1 MTQSIAENTDNQAQQ
16 PANAQEIE
24 AVSDGNVVVET
35 NDGQLAADGETDA
48 LTTDQP
54 LGSASDSEV
63 ATGST
68 LAANDGAVQTAST
81 AEAATETAIQAEEV
95 GIDAGSAAWVGGAG
109 LALVAGL
116 LAAGGS
122 GGSGHTTET
131 ATVATSSDN
140 STATN
145 IATVSTPDTGT
156 ANTATVSTPD
166 TGAADTAAVSP
177 VSTDSVATS
186 TENST
191 ATDVSTSPADNTA
204 ASTDTATSA
213 AETTPTTGDTSATV
227 PADTASS
234 DDEDSAAATTGST
247 VAGAASTATDTNT
260 ADANNTAIASA
271 SDLGSSSAA
280 SGSTTATVESATGND
295 TAVES
300 STTNPNNA
308 ADTSTVTSSD
318 ATANSTTETAATN
331 SGTTAASGTTE
342 AADSTDSSADTTDSA
357 TEPVADT
364 TSADSTSESSTVAD
378 STTTEA
384 VSSANSSSGT
394 SGGSTSA
401 GAGTSATADSAK
413 EAGLTLD
420 IAKHFYSVDAIK
432 DYIDTL
438 SEASGTFLQLHL
450 SDDTNYALES
460 KVLNQLTE
468 NAVLNSDGSYTNP
481 LTGQQFLST
490 DQVSELAAYAK
501 QKGIELVP
509 EVDTPSH
516 MDGIFTLLEAAQ
528 GSAFVSS
535 IKSSVVNDE
544 INITSSTAIS
554 WVKSLLGEVVGMF
567 GSSSQH
573 LHIGGDEFGYSV
585 SNNNEFV
592 SYVNTLSSYLAEQG
606 ITARVWNDGL
616 LKSNLAG
623 LDHSVQVT
631 YWSYDGNP
639 TDSSVADDRRE
650 IRASM
655 GDLLDDGFQVLNYN
669 WYYLYSVP
677 EQGVSSEDSGA
688 HMASDIQTK
697 WNLGMWDGTDTTTQ
711 ISDTSNIIGSS
722 LTIWGEN
729 ADGLTEDEILNWNSH
744 AISAL
749 VSKTNAGSIDI
760 SSLPLSTV
768 TLSADT
774 VVNQKVSFTD
784 QSGDHIQVSA
794 SQDFLA
800 SGNAFVWLDGDV
812 GDVLSLDSG
821 WVASGASAV
830 QDGNSYTLYRNG
842 LNHVYVDTDINVQ
855 IAVV

>member
-1 MTQSIAENTDNQAQQ
+1 MMTQSIAENTDNNQAQQ

-24 AVSDGNVVVET
+24 SVSDVNVVLET
-35 NDGQLAADGETDA
+35 SDSQAVADGTAIPSATDA
-48 LTTDQP
+48 VTTEQP
-54 LGSASDSEV
+54 LGSVSDSEV
-63 ATGST
+63 VTGSSQ
-68 LAANDGAVQTAST
+68 AANDGAVQTAST

-95 GIDAGSAAWVGGAG
+95 GIDTGSAAWIGGAG

-116 LAAGGS
+116 LAAGSS
-122 GGSGHTTET
+122 GGSGHTAET
-131 ATVATSSDN
+131 ATAATSSDN
-140 STATN
+140 STAG
-145 IATVSTPDTGT
+145 ATDTAAVSTPDAGATDT
-156 ANTATVSTPD
+156 AAVSTPD
-166 TGAADTAAVSP
+166 TGATDTA
-177 VSTDSVATS
+177 
-186 TENST
+186 
-191 ATDVSTSPADNTA
+191 A
-204 ASTDTATSA
+204 ASTDAATSA
-213 AETTPTTGDTSATV
+213 AETTPTTSDTSATV
-227 PADTASS
+227 PADIASS

-247 VAGAASTATDTNT
+247 VAGAVNTATDTNT

-280 SGSTTATVESATGND
+280 SGSATTTVEAATGND
-295 TAVES
+295 TAAAS
-300 STTNPNNA
+300 STASTTGNA

-318 ATANSTTETAATN
+318 ATANSTTETVATS
-331 SGTTAASGTTE
+331 SGSTAASGTTE
-342 AADSTDSSADTTDSA
+342 AAGSTASTDTTAGSAA
-357 TEPVADT
+357 EPVTADT
-364 TSADSTSESSTVAD
+364 TSAGSASESSTVAD
-378 STTTEA
+378 STATATESVTSA
-384 VSSANSSSGT
+384 SSTGGSMDAGTGT
-394 SGGSTSA
+394 SV
-401 GAGTSATADSAK
+401 TADSAK

-438 SEASGTFLQLHL
+438 SKAGGTFLQLHL

-460 KVLNQLTE
+460 TVLNQLKT

-535 IKSSVVNDE
+535 IKSAVVDDE

-592 SYVNTLSSYLAEQG
+592 SYVNTLSKYLTELG
-606 ITARVWNDGL
+606 MTARVWNDGL

-677 EQGVSSEDSGA
+677 EEGVSSGDSGA

-697 WNLGMWDGTDTTTQ
+697 WNLGVWDGTDTTTQ

-722 LTIWGEN
+722 MTIWGEN
-729 ADGLTEDEILNWNSH
+729 ASGLTEDQILNWNSH

-749 VSKTNAGSIDI
+749 VSKTNAGSIDV

-768 TLSADT
+768 TLSAET
-774 VVNQKVSFTD
+774 AVNQKVSFTD

-794 SQDFLA
+794 SKEFLA

-821 WVASGASAV
+821 WTASGASAV
-830 QDGNSYTLYRNG
+830 QDDNSYTLYRNG